1 MLYIMDKRVFYI
13 APKMEECNLDPED
26 VLCESLT
33 GNPGEFEEEKW

>member
-13 APKMEECNLDPED
+13 APKMEECKLDPED
-26 VLCESLT
+26 ILCESLT